1 MMNNL
6 LRTTLRWQEN
16 HLFFCS
22 MAFYFIA
29 CRAGACSVQATAVVT
44 PGAWGLE
51 GGLVCRGL
59 GGGECGMGSV
69 GGPWKG
75 LRAQAVYPQSY
86 WPTPRGL
93 WGLRVHSLR
102 YAPAFKP
109 RPVWGLWVNF
119 FRVWAAL

>member
-1 MMNNL
+1 
-6 LRTTLRWQEN
+6 
-16 HLFFCS
+16 
-22 MAFYFIA
+22 
-29 CRAGACSVQATAVVT
+29 
-44 PGAWGLE
+44 
-51 GGLVCRGL
+51 
-59 GGGECGMGSV
+59 MGSV